1 MGIIGVVA
9 ALTIP
14 NLNGSTND
22 MEKIAKVK
30 KVYANLTEAFDRATA
45 VYGPIETWFVND
57 GVDEAKRT
65 KRLTERLTEF
75 LKLSR
80 GIEYEDSCSSNIV
93 LADGAHVKIYIQ
105 GVGSMGS
112 KSYSLPSHKFYAN
125 VYVDIDGKQKG
136 KNKYGYDV
144 FTFNITSGGIIP
156 EKDTSL
162 TADAG
167 RDTSFYD
174 SGNFGDIVAYT
185 GAAYWII
192 QNGNMDYLKV
202 DADGKCPKS
211 DKVLSW
217 SNPSCK

>member
-57 GVDEAKRT
+57 GDDADK
-65 KRLTERLTEF
+65 KSQRLAERLAEF
-75 LKLSR
+75 LKLSK
-80 GIEYEDSCSSNIV
+80 GVSLDTYNEPIFI
-93 LADGAHVKIYIQ
+93 LADGTAVSLSVWEEDEPCTSAPQYILKGVIY
-105 GVGSMGS
+105 
-112 KSYSLPSHKFYAN
+112 L
-125 VYVDIDGKQKG
+125 DIDGENKG
-136 KNKYGYDV
+136 KNQEVIVQFLFD
-144 FTFNITSGGIIP
+144 ITNGGIVP
-156 EKDTSL
+156 VKDASL
-162 TADAG
+162 RFSSVNCEEDF
-167 RDTSFYD
+167 SFCI
-174 SGNFGDIVAYT
+174 SYT